1 MMKTDNWKGERDWW
15 QCSPYCNIWIGFGLS
30 CWFSRTRK
38 ETLFEEKQYSC
49 PENSMDGGAWWA
61 AVHGVARSRTGL
73 HFHFSL
79 SCIEEG
85 NGNPL
90 QCSCLQNPR
99 DGGAC
104 WAAVYGV
111 VQSRAR
117 LKQLSSSSVFFYYME
132 LQSLQKYCLI
142 SNIAKKSLNIHHQ
155 LYKIRRGF

>member
-1 MMKTDNWKGERDWW
+1 MEPHSSTFAWKISWTKEPGRLQFMGSLESDTTERLD
-15 QCSPYCNIWIGFGLS
+15 
-30 CWFSRTRK
+30 
-38 ETLFEEKQYSC
+38 
-49 PENSMDGGAWWA
+49 
-61 AVHGVARSRTGL
+61 
-73 HFHFSL
+73 FHFSL
-79 SCIEEG
+79 SRIEEG

>member
-1 MMKTDNWKGERDWW
+1 MA
-15 QCSPYCNIWIGFGLS
+15 PH
-30 CWFSRTRK
+30 SRTLAWK
-38 ETLFEEKQYSC
+38 VPWTEEPGGLQ
-49 PENSMDGGAWWA
+49 SMG
-61 AVHGVARSRTGL
+61 SQLSNFTFT
-73 HFHFSL
+73 FHFPL
-79 SCIEEG
+79 SCIGEG

-90 QCSCLQNPR
+90 LPR
-99 DGGAC
+99 ESWDGGAC